1 MKKIEKIVYEI
12 AGEEVVMEVGERGVT
27 DISYYEKRNSYKVY
41 KQDEADADKHILYK
55 EIFDVK
61 VVCYDVT
68 SPSTNKSF
76 FKS

>member
-1 MKKIEKIVYEI
+1 MQNIEAIVFEFT
-12 AGEEVVMEVGERGVT
+12 GEEVVMEVGERGVS

-41 KQDEADADKHILYK
+41 KQDELDVDKHILYK

-76 FKS
+76 LKA